1 MQGLRVVY
9 HEISH
14 ESVVLY
20 SKTDQ
25 SCPLTLSFKL
35 SIEIM
40 FLIVL
45 LLPCVKAK
53 RNNLTSATKENMM
66 NKLCD
71 RTLQT
76 ARGIGAR
83 LCIRDI
89 DISQPMETQ
98 RSPLAFRSVEPGQ
111 EGKDWNYH
119 DRWLDESKL
128 DCVLLQL

>member
-1 MQGLRVVY
+1 MQRLRVVY

-20 SKTDQ
+20 SKADQ
-25 SCPLTLSFKL
+25 SCSLTLSFKL
-35 SIEIM
+35 SIEII

-98 RSPLAFRSVEPGQ
+98 RSALSFPSVDPGK
-111 EGKDWNYH
+111 EGKDWNYY

-128 DCVLLQL
+128 DCVLLQF